1 MTSVVTIML
10 FHRPFVNLGIGI
22 GIGIGTGI
30 TDANIFT
37 SIRRSMNPKLT
48 RVVTLDEEASPTKPR
63 DTSISWSRD
72 K

>member
-1 MTSVVTIML
+1 MISVVTIML

-48 RVVTLDEEASPTKPR
+48 RVVT
-63 DTSISWSRD
+63 
-72 K
+72 